1 MTTRIIDELYAY
13 FNETTVHGFHYIVN
27 GRNWIERLLW
37 ASLILCGFIVS
48 SIIIHQSLLDW
59 SRTPLQ
65 TTIEKVSLP
74 IEGLNYPAITVC
86 HPDELQMPR
95 RNRWMYLEK
104 LLNLIDVEKGDFSRF
119 IYVLDTVLHSCALS
133 NIRHIVDHYNFFSS

>member
-1 MTTRIIDELYAY
+1 MTTRMIDELYAY

-74 IEGLNYPAITVC
+74 IEGLNYPAVTVC
-86 HPDELQMPR
+86 HPEEVQMPR

-104 LLNLIDVEKGDFSRF
+104 LLNLIDVEKGVIYRF
-119 IYVLDTVLHSCALS
+119 IYVLDTLLS

>member
-1 MTTRIIDELYAY
+1 MATRIIDELYAY

-37 ASLILCGFIVS
+37 ASLILCGFFVS

-86 HPDELQMPR
+86 NPEELQMPR

-104 LLNLIDVEKGDFSRF
+104 LWNLIDVDKGDFSRF
-119 IYVLDTVLHSCALS
+119 IYVLDPIFH
-133 NIRHIVDHYNFFSS
+133 HYLTFVV

>member
-1 MTTRIIDELYAY
+1 MATRIIDELYAY

-37 ASLILCGFIVS
+37 ASLILCGFFVS

-104 LLNLIDVEKGDFSRF
+104 LLNLIDVEKGVISRF
-119 IYVLDTVLHSCALS
+119 IYALLS
-133 NIRHIVDHYNFFSS
+133 NLTFVIWLIITTFF